1 MSLTAKE
8 EKYVQGLVT
17 GLSQRK
23 AYREAYPN
31 SINWKDRTV
40 DSRASELL
48 KKSNVLGRYNDLM
61 SQHKEKALWTREQ
74 AVNDLIWVK
83 EQARNS
89 MIDEKFDNGYVRQGT
104 STAYINAIKELNA
117 LEGVYPD
124 KTQNINI
131 NGELNNPFGGLTTE
145 QLARLADGYE

>member
-1 MSLTAKE
+1 MKGGGSVSLTAKE

-31 SINWKDRTV
+31 SIDWKDRTV

-48 KKSNVLGRYNDLM
+48 KKSNVLGRYNELM
-61 SQHKEKALWTREQ
+61 EEHNAKALWTREK
-74 AVNDLIWVK
+74 AVKDLIWVK
-83 EQARNS
+83 EQARHS

-104 STAYINAIKELNA
+104 SGAYISAIQELNK
-117 LEGVYPD
+117 LEDLYPSD
-124 KTQNINI
+124 KHQVEHIGQVNFVDDIN
-131 NGELNNPFGGLTTE
+131 
-145 QLARLADGYE
+145 